1 MAPRTPSQRTG
12 KPSPLAGAGGASRR
26 RAPGERSEL
35 AARNDPSPRPAS
47 LATPLPPGERGE
59 SKRVCVAQIGAAH
72 GLKGEVRLWS
82 FTERPD
88 AVAQY
93 GALQSEDGARAFEIE
108 SLRPAKDH
116 FIVRFRGLN
125 DRAAADALRN
135 LKLYVPRAR
144 LPAPEDDATFYHA
157 DLIGLEAATA
167 GGELKGEVIAVQNFG
182 AGDILEIRLAG
193 GKTAMLPFNETAVPT
208 VDLAGGRIVID
219 PPADW
224 LKD

>member
-26 RAPGERSEL
+26 RAPDEHSEP
-35 AARNDPSPRPAS
+35 AARNDTSPRLAS
-47 LATPLPPGERGE
+47 LAFPRGE
-59 SKRVCVAQIGAAH
+59 GKRVCVAQIGAAH

-82 FTERPD
+82 FTARPD